1 MTGLTH
7 RICTPLI
14 VSPPLGIVRGMEARF
29 QPLPSPDER
38 LARLRSVKPHDAPN
52 DDDAQRSGPH
62 LLSSV
67 AFNAVHAGRHAS
79 RLDDVAGDEAS
90 VRFAAEH
97 ITHHIGVL
105 AGDLLKLRQ
114 WLRNTDSSA
123 SGFAAEDDQLQLTQN
138 NEPPPAA

>member
-1 MTGLTH
+1 
-7 RICTPLI
+7 
-14 VSPPLGIVRGMEARF
+14 MEAKF
-29 QPLPSPDER
+29 QPLSSPDSR
-38 LARLRSVKPHDAPN
+38 LAGLRSVKPHQAPN

-67 AFNAVHAGRHAS
+67 AFNAVHAGRHAA

-97 ITHHIGVL
+97 INHHIDLL

-114 WLRNTDSSA
+114 WLRSTDSSA
-123 SGFAAEDDQLQLTQN
+123 AEFAAEDDELNLEQD
-138 NEPPPAA
+138 EPTPPAA